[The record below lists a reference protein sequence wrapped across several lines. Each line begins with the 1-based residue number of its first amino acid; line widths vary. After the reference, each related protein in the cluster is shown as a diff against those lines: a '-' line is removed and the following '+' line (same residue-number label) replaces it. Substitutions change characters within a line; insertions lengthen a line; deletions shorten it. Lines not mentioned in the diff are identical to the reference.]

1 MTLVLSLLI
10 VQALL
15 GAVDTFLHHEFAAGL
30 PSRPG
35 ARRELLLHGVREAIY
50 GVVFIGFAAFKWR
63 GAFAWV
69 LPGLLLAAVEI
80 TLAAFTEEGL
90 TRPFPAPEKALH

>member
-10 VQALL
+10 VQALM

-35 ARRELLLHGVREAIY
+35 ARRELLSTGLFSLGSPPLSGEAPSP
-50 GVVFIGFAAFKWR
+50 GSCLACCWR
-63 GAFAWV
+63 RW
-69 LPGLLLAAVEI
+69 
-80 TLAAFTEEGL
+80 
-90 TRPFPAPEKALH
+90 